1 MFTILAAQSTFD
13 LATFYSIMTYIFIG
27 FMVLLSI
34 GMIVIVLL
42 QQGTSNNLGAISGGG
57 DSFFG
62 KNKTRT
68 LDGKLK
74 IATIVIAAGLMVCA
88 ILFFVF
94 YILLKN
100 LG

>member
-1 MFTILAAQSTFD
+1 MLTFLASTFD
-13 LATFYSIMTYIFIG
+13 PSTFYSVMTYIFIG
-27 FMVLLSI
+27 LMVLLSI
-34 GMIVIVLL
+34 GMIVVVLL
-42 QQGTSNNLGAISGGG
+42 QQGTGNNLGAISGGG

-74 IATIVIAAGLMVCA
+74 IATISIAAGLLVCA

-94 YILLKN
+94 YSLLKS

>member
-1 MFTILAAQSTFD
+1 MFNLLLASTFD
-13 LATFYSIMTYIFIG
+13 PSTLYTVMTYIFIG
-27 FMVLLSI
+27 LMVVLSI
-34 GMIVIVLL
+34 GMIIIVLL
-42 QQGTSNNLGAISGGG
+42 QQGTGNNLGSISGGG

-62 KNKTRT
+62 KNKQRS

-74 IATIVIAAGLMVCA
+74 IATVVVAAGLMVCA

-94 YILLKN
+94 YVLLKS